1 MNIEDIEK
9 QYFNSLPMNPSI
21 KFRDGVLS
29 IQASPFH
36 YCHPKHDHGPYNRV
50 EVAYMIDDKFQRIP
64 ELIDVGADDVY
75 GYVDIRE
82 VIALLIDEGYTEKEI
97 VAALPR

>member
-1 MNIEDIEK
+1 M
-9 QYFNSLPMNPSI
+9 

-29 IQASPFH
+29 IQASSFH

-50 EVAYMIDDKFQRIP
+50 EVAYLIDGEFQRIP
-64 ELIDVGADDVY
+64 EIIDVGADDVY
-75 GYVDIRE
+75 GYVDIKD
-82 VIALLIDEGYTEKEI
+82 VIILLIDEGYTEKEI